1 MLGSFGSKASL
12 AGGVAPAP
20 LPLQVQMAGRK
31 AAGRIRQLVAAIG
44 CNLAG
49 TNLERS
55 TAASIL
61 VTGTVAD
68 YSRIDHCIG
77 N

>member
-1 MLGSFGSKASL
+1 MLGSFGSEASL
-12 AGGVAPAP
+12 TGGVARAP
-20 LPLQVQMAGRK
+20 LALQAQMVGRK

-49 TNLERS
+49 TNLERN

-61 VTGTVAD
+61 VTDTAG